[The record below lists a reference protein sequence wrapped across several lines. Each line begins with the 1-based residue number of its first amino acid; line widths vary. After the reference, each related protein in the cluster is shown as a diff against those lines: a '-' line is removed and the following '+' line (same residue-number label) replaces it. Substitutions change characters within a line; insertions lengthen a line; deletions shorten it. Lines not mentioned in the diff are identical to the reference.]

1 MCDKGGPAL
10 TEEELRDLLEIEEGG
25 NLEYFENYAE
35 LMETGEEIAAE
46 TMARVLAGVDLYDF
60 AELTENWFD
69 EMMNN
74 LPDEAMA
81 VYDILEAE
89 KRYLMSLAQTAA
101 GAPDGRI
108 PDPEES
114 AEARGKLW
122 NELERFREWF
132 TLSQNCE
139 VTDHGRGRRYP
150 ATIAD
155 AIAEYRFAKLDHRNV
170 DVDLSGAED
179 FIVEEYIRTLG
190 ELL

>member
-1 MCDKGGPAL
+1 M
-10 TEEELRDLLEIEEGG
+10 
-25 NLEYFENYAE
+25 N
-35 LMETGEEIAAE
+35 
-46 TMARVLAGVDLYDF
+46 VLD
-60 AELTENWFD
+60 
-69 EMMNN
+69 
-74 LPDEAMA
+74 
-81 VYDILEAE
+81 
-89 KRYLMSLAQTAA
+89 
-101 GAPDGRI
+101 
-108 PDPEES
+108 
-114 AEARGKLW
+114 
-122 NELERFREWF
+122 ELERFREWF